1 MGRESRSARLGI
13 SGIEGG
19 TRAPA
24 SSADTAHVMESGRIV
39 QTVPAAKSLD
49 DPSIKEAYLGL

>member
-1 MGRESRSARLGI
+1 MPNKTNSRFEAV
-13 SGIEGG
+13 SGIEDG
-19 TRAPA
+19 TRAPS